1 MKFFTEKVHDIKGYR
16 DNLLSLNDSLD
27 KKTLDFFLNKTLHDS
42 TIIEMKLLNQY
53 DDNTSDESKKSIVSV
68 HAKLQYWDG
77 TIIELLWADVTQYFI
92 DFDITRNKIAE
103 TNQILF
109 NRGLD
114 EWSHDELTQ
123 KDNGRLQHEIFLFSQ
138 TTIKIEC
145 KSLIL
150 NILNKK

>member
-1 MKFFTEKVHDIKGYR
+1 
-16 DNLLSLNDSLD
+16 
-27 KKTLDFFLNKTLHDS
+27 
-42 TIIEMKLLNQY
+42 MKLLNQY